1 MSRNRVTAYRTLTS
15 YIDRTREYYRALGYD
30 KPYRWASFEDVPF
43 AELKKPVSE
52 SRLAL
57 ITTASPWTL
66 QDTRALRG
74 DREVWSGSTIEPPKR
89 LFTNHL
95 SWDKEN
101 THTNDL
107 ASFVPIKRMQE
118 HVAKGQ
124 LGSLAPRF
132 HGVPTDYSQRAT
144 IERDAP
150 AILERCRE
158 DQVDIALLVPL

>member
-1 MSRNRVTAYRTLTS
+1 MSRNRVTTHRTFTS
-15 YIDRTREYYRALGYD
+15 YIDRTREYYRAQGYE
-30 KPYRWASFEDVPF
+30 KPYRWASFDDAPF
-43 AELKKPVSE
+43 AELTKPISR

-57 ITTASPWTL
+57 VTTASPWTL

-74 DREVWSGSTIEPPKR
+74 EREVWSGSTIDPPER
-89 LFTNHL
+89 LFTDHL
-95 SWDKEN
+95 SWDKDN

-107 ASFVPIKRMQE
+107 ESFLPIQRMKE
-118 HVAKGQ
+118 HVAEGR

-150 AILERCRE
+150 EILERCRE
-158 DQVDIALLVPL
+158 DDVDLVLLVPL